1 MRRLIK
7 TSSISAFL
15 ALILAFTFT
24 ALQAQNSD
32 SLRMQK
38 QKGKMLLGKVI
49 NATTGQAVANAKVTA
64 KIKGH
69 KNNNRAKEMHQDM
82 TDEDGLFMM
91 TGITKGNYIIK
102 VQQNGYKSWK
112 NIVHVPHLTK
122 KNSQKPFNGFFRPN
136 SNSKRWL
143 HGVFQ
148 TNKNNKN
155 QGNIYAKSLFLTI
168 GLQKSSE

>member
-7 TSSISAFL
+7 TSSMSL
-15 ALILAFTFT
+15 LLSLILAFTFT

-49 NATTGQAVANAKVTA
+49 NAETGQAVANAKVTA
-64 KIKGH
+64 KIKG
-69 KNNNRAKEMHQDM
+69 NNNNSAKEMHQAM
-82 TDEDGLFMM
+82 TDKEGLFMM
-91 TGITKGNYIIK
+91 TGVTKGNYIIN
-102 VQQNGYKSWK
+102 VQQAGYQSWK

-122 KNSQKPFNGFFRPN
+122 KNSQRPFNGFFRPN
-136 SNSKRWL
+136 SNSKGWL
-143 HGVFQ
+143 HGVFHS
-148 TNKNNKN
+148 NKNNKN

-168 GLQKSSE
+168 GLQKK